1 MAPSGAGVGAA
12 EVAGVGVS
20 RAPPSSAAGSRCG
33 ALAGVGLAGVGLA
46 GVGLAGVVLAGVVIM
61 GGAVAGGGGIVY
73 ASRLLSG
80 VSRGCRSRVWVGFVG
95 GLVARAGGSGLGE
108 GDGAI
113 GRDGRYCLPVS

>member
-46 GVGLAGVVLAGVVIM
+46 GVGLAGVVLAG
-61 GGAVAGGGGIVY
+61 GAVAGGGGIVY
-73 ASRLLSG
+73 VSRLLSG
-80 VSRGCRSRVWVGFVG
+80 VSRSCRSRVWVGFVG